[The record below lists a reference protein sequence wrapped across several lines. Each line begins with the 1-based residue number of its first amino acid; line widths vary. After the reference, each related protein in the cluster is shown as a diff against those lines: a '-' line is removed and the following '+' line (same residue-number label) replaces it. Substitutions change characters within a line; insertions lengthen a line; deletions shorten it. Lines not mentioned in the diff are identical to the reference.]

1 MFKLEPCFNDIK
13 TCNPCML
20 VISIIYSGKDEK
32 IKTLRKELEGS
43 NIKIS
48 KLESES
54 IDLEARYQQEVE
66 QVKQA
71 TTELVRF
78 KQSHQMVVKEN
89 QDLGRTVS
97 SIKSHVKSLEKVSFP
112 SSNCCIS

>member
-1 MFKLEPCFNDIK
+1 
-13 TCNPCML
+13 ML
-20 VISIIYSGKDEK
+20 VNSIIYSGKDEK
-32 IKTLRKELEGS
+32 IKTLRKELEDS

-54 IDLEARYQQEVE
+54 VDLEARYQQEVD

-78 KQSHQMVVKEN
+78 KQNHQKVVKEN
-89 QDLGRTVS
+89 QDLERTVS
-97 SIKSHVKSLEKVSFP
+97 SLKSHVKSMEKVSSPAFMVV
-112 SSNCCIS
+112 IVT